1 MIRVFRPCWRW
12 FRLGLAATAGYL
24 LGSVLSADVV
34 SAAARRRSGESVD
47 LRATGSGNPGAANA
61 IANLGAGWGIAV
73 LAGDLLK
80 GAAGAQAGR
89 IIAGDN
95 GAYLAAT
102 AAVAGHCFPV
112 WSGFRGGKGVATSAG
127 TTLVCFP
134 AYVPVDVG
142 LVGLSWFASRHAGK
156 ATAIASIAFV
166 GAAYAWKRFR
176 LPNAWGAKP
185 TGGLPLYAAA
195 TTAIIG
201 YKFLAAPRHVG
212 DRGRSP

>member
-1 MIRVFRPCWRW
+1 MVAIVRTSRRW
-12 FRLGLAATAGYL
+12 FGLGIAAIVGYL
-24 LGSVLSADVV
+24 VGSVLTADAV
-34 SAAARRRSGESVD
+34 SAAARRHSGERVD

-61 IANLGAGWGIAV
+61 MANLGAGWGIAV
-73 LAGDLLK
+73 LVGDILK
-80 GAAGAQAGR
+80 GSAGAQAGR
-89 IIAGDN
+89 VIAGDG
-95 GAYLAAT
+95 GAYLGAT

-134 AYVPVDVG
+134 AYVPVDIG
-142 LVGLSWFASRHAGK
+142 LVGLSWAASRHAGK

-166 GAAYAWKRFR
+166 AAASAWNRFR
-176 LPNAWGAKP
+176 LPNAWGTKP

-201 YKFLAAPRHVG
+201 YKFLTAPRHVG
-212 DRGRSP
+212 DRKR

>member
-1 MIRVFRPCWRW
+1 MADII
-12 FRLGLAATAGYL
+12 AAVMAYL
-24 LGSVLSADVV
+24 IGSLSFAVIV
-34 SAAARRRSGESVD
+34 S
-47 LRATGSGNPGAANA
+47 RALSLPDPHSYGSGNPGAANA

-102 AAVAGHCFPV
+102 AAVAGHCFPA

-212 DRGRSP
+212 DRRRSP